1 MVPAGDTLPC
11 GGEQISP
18 SGARMFITPI
28 WILSELLQMALIDF
42 KDLSSVKKWAIG
54 SIALVVAVVGFIS
67 DRANFRDRAAVR
79 AQQIGFEP
87 FKHANSLN

>member
-1 MVPAGDTLPC
+1 MVPAGDTLRD

-28 WILSELLQMALIDF
+28 WILSEFLQMTMIDF

-79 AQQIGFEP
+79 RR
-87 FKHANSLN
+87 

>member
-1 MVPAGDTLPC
+1 
-11 GGEQISP
+11 
-18 SGARMFITPI
+18 MFITPI

>member
-1 MVPAGDTLPC
+1 MA
-11 GGEQISP
+11 ESKSRRQ
-18 SGARMFITPI
+18 GARMFITPI

-54 SIALVVAVVGFIS
+54 GTALVATVVGFIS
-67 DRANFRDRAAVR
+67 DRAEFQDRAAVR